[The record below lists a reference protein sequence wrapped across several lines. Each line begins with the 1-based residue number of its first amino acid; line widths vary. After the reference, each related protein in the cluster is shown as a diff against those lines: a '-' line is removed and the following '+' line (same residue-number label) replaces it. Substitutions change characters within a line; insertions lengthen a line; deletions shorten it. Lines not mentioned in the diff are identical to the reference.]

1 MLVSSSVGSEGQD
14 SHTSKKKATAAP
26 PLTSESMCIVVY
38 SIFKSL
44 TITHDSYILDE
55 VSIFSLTAVSGD
67 CPTLPEL
74 LKLKVPQWVADK
86 YKTFGIFLLNDETG
100 VKTAIIKAKC
110 HSDPEEITMEILSD
124 WLQGKG
130 TGVSWESLIETL
142 RNCGLS
148 YRADQIQMS
157 LDQHKSS

>member
-1 MLVSSSVGSEGQD
+1 MRSQCSV
-14 SHTSKKKATAAP
+14 
-26 PLTSESMCIVVY
+26 
-38 SIFKSL
+38 
-44 TITHDSYILDE
+44 
-55 VSIFSLTAVSGD
+55 FSLTAVSGD

-110 HSDPEEITMEILSD
+110 LSDPEEITMEILSD